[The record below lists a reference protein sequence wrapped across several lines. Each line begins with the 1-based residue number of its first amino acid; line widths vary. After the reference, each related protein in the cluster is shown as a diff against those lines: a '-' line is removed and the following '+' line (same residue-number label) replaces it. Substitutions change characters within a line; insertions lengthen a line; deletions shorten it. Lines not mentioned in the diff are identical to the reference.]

1 MVTDGL
7 NPFTLLL
14 FLAAVVGALGIG
26 LTWLFAIIGGRVP
39 LAQAAARIGAGALAV
54 YAGLLFTTSL
64 LSRERALPL
73 GSEKHICEIDCHTAY
88 AVLHVDTLHTIGTG
102 AARQTA
108 QGEFYVVTLRVRFDS
123 ATISSH
129 RGMSP
134 LSPGPRTVRVH
145 DGAGTWYERSAAAE
159 AALAAIAGPTV
170 PLTKSVIPGETYTT
184 TVVFDLPAGVA
195 EPRLLVAAKAGIP
208 DALLIGYE
216 NSLLHGKVTF
226 RLVA

>member
-14 FLAAVVGALGIG
+14 FLAAVAG
-26 LTWLFAIIGGRVP
+26 T
-39 LAQAAARIGAGALAV
+39 IGAGL
-54 YAGLLFTTSL
+54 AGLLAIATGRLALARAIGGIGGGAVALYGGLLVTASL
-64 LSRERALPL
+64 LSRERALPI
-73 GSEKHICEIDCHTAY
+73 GGEKHICEIDCHTAY
-88 AVLHVDTLHTIGTG
+88 AVTHVDTALRIGSG
-102 AARQTA
+102 ASQATA
-108 QGEFYVVTLRVRFDS
+108 QGVFYVVTLRVRFDS
-123 ATISSH
+123 QTISSR

-145 DGAGTWYERSAAAE
+145 DRAGTWYERSAAAE
-159 AALAAIAGPTV
+159 AALAALDGPAE

-216 NSLLHGKVTF
+216 NSVLHGKIMF
-226 RLVA
+226 RLDA